1 MSASE
6 YKKHQEGGA
15 TVFHV
20 TPAPHR
26 KFWFAII
33 GGGLM
38 LLFGLTTFGSEHL
51 LGLIM
56 LGGGGAALWWGWT
69 HDLRPASHR
78 TPSTFRVTPDSIE
91 SGGQTFKK
99 SEIHRLIV
107 KNGITHNVV
116 GIPGVLVPVS
126 TPTAIGA
133 AHRMEVSLTSNGLEV
148 ESGGRGH
155 VLAGGMDETTAFGLL
170 TDVSRVLGLNVSSG

>member
-6 YKKHQEGGA
+6 YKKHEEGGA
-15 TVFHV
+15 TVFQV
-20 TPAPHR
+20 TPAPQR

-33 GGGLM
+33 GGGVM
-38 LLFGLTTFGSEHL
+38 LLFGLATISSEHV
-51 LGLIM
+51 LGFLM
-56 LGGGGAALWWGWT
+56 LAGGGAIAWWGWT
-69 HDLRPASHR
+69 HDLRPAPHR
-78 TPSTFRVTPDSIE
+78 HPSTFRVTPDSIE
-91 SGGQTFKK
+91 SGGQTFRKA
-99 SEIHRLIV
+99 EIHRLIV

-133 AHRMEVSLTSNGLEV
+133 AHRMEVSQTCNGLEV
-148 ESGGRGH
+148 EAGGRGH

-170 TDVSRVLGLNVSSG
+170 TDVSRVLGLQVSST